1 MNFRLARPALFS
13 LFASGIALLLA
24 LPLSA
29 AAQPAPGGFSLDDV
43 TARARE
49 LAAAPYRAP
58 VSNLPPTFAT
68 MQFADYM
75 KIQPRVDQFEWHDI
89 DTPFRL
95 GFYHQGMQFNAPVR
109 INEIANGAVRE
120 IPYRAERFDFG
131 DLQIDKQATQ
141 QLGYAGF
148 RVMYPLNEAG
158 KLDEVMSLLGA
169 SYFRVIGK
177 GQVYGLS
184 SRGLAIDTTPP
195 SVEEFPRFREYWIQR
210 PTPQDKQLVIYALL
224 DSPRA
229 TGAYRFVLKPGSD
242 TVLDVQTNIFVRGD
256 VAALGIAPLTSMFL
270 YGPNQRWPEHLRNF
284 RPAIHDSNGLAIH
297 AGNNEWIW
305 RPLNNPRAVAVSTY
319 EVDNP
324 KGFGLLQRTH
334 AFHDFEDLKDRYD
347 KRPSAWIE
355 PQGNWGKGRVTL
367 MEIPT
372 ADETND
378 NIVAFWSP
386 EAPVRNGQML
396 QFAYRMHWT
405 MDEPALH
412 ATNNGWVRQT
422 IQTEGERLLPNLIR
436 QPDGSTALLVDFE
449 GPVLANL
456 PADGAMQSQVSGN
469 ANAEI
474 LESSLQPNPEIKGW
488 RLKLRVKVKDPAQ
501 VTEVRAALARNG
513 VPITETWSFQI
524 PPVPAAPAPPP
535 AAPTA
540 PNPATAPAPAP
551 APAPAQAR

>member
-1 MNFRLARPALFS
+1 MLSSTAMSFRTAALRS
-13 LFASGIALLLA
+13 LLSCCLGLLMA
-24 LPLSA
+24 GPA
-29 AAQPAPGGFSLDDV
+29 AAQGAKPFSLDDV
-43 TARARE
+43 AARARE
-49 LAAAPYRAP
+49 LAAAPYQAP
-58 VSNLPPTFAT
+58 ASNLPPAFAN

-75 KIQPRVDQFEWHDI
+75 KIRPRPERFEWHDQG
-89 DTPFRL
+89 TPFRL
-95 GFYHQGMQFNAPVR
+95 NFYHQGMQFNAPVR
-109 INEIANGAVRE
+109 ISEIVDGQAHE
-120 IPYRAERFDFG
+120 IRYEADRFDFG
-131 DLQIDKQATQ
+131 DLQFDKQTTS

-148 RVMYPLNEAG
+148 RVLYPVNENG

-184 SRGLAIDTTPP
+184 SRGLAIDTAPP
-195 SVEEFPRFREYWIQR
+195 GGEEFPRFREYWIQR
-210 PTPQDKQLVIYALL
+210 PAPQDKQLVIYALL

-229 TGAYRFVLKPGSD
+229 TGAYRFVLTPGNDS
-242 TVLDVQTNIFVRGD
+242 VLDVQSNIFVRGD

-270 YGPNQRWPEHLRNF
+270 YGPNQRWPEHSRNF

-297 AGNNEWIW
+297 AGNDEWIW
-305 RPLNNPRAVAVSTY
+305 RPLNNPRAVAVSSY

-324 KGFGLLQRTH
+324 KGFGLLQRGH
-334 AFHDFEDLKDRYD
+334 AFYHFEDLKDRYD
-347 KRPSAWIE
+347 LRPSAWIE

-386 EAPVRNGQML
+386 EAPVQSGQML

-405 MDEPALH
+405 MDEKALH
-412 ATNNGWVRQT
+412 ATNNSWVRQT

-456 PADGAMQSQVSGN
+456 PPDAAMESQISSN
-469 ANAEI
+469 ANAEV
-474 LESSLQPNPEIKGW
+474 LESSLQANPVIQGW
-488 RLKLRVKVKDPAQ
+488 RLKLRVKVKDPTQ
-501 VTEVRAALARNG
+501 VTELRAALSRNG
-513 VPITETWSFQI
+513 QPITETWSFQI
-524 PPVPAAPAPPP
+524 PPVPAAPAP
-535 AAPTA
+535 AAPA
-540 PNPATAPAPAP
+540 APAPAV
-551 APAPAQAR
+551 APAPAR